1 MLSVAEAMFPYCGR
15 SSRKRLLHAKTLTH
29 PAAESWPLRVLQQL
43 AAKLATEG
51 LSWSVEDSGSPWSNP
66 PYVGEVKHR
75 KCLPPLLFSVDH
87 ANAAITFKVLRKL
100 ARDFRQGLGAGN
112 ADADRN
118 ICVQCDFPHHT
129 AHQFHQ
135 VVVLFVSVQVKK
147 LLVDGITLGMCY
159 SVAHNALHPL
169 RHGGIKHNVTGKN
182 RDIILLQ
189 DALHLKERRSSLD
202 TQCFSFCRKSY
213 DITVITREHAYWLSL
228 QDRMKTSF
236 HRSKKGIAVGKGD
249 HVNLALYV

>member
-1 MLSVAEAMFPYCGR
+1 
-15 SSRKRLLHAKTLTH
+15 
-29 PAAESWPLRVLQQL
+29 
-43 AAKLATEG
+43 
-51 LSWSVEDSGSPWSNP
+51 
-66 PYVGEVKHR
+66 
-75 KCLPPLLFSVDH
+75 
-87 ANAAITFKVLRKL
+87 
-100 ARDFRQGLGAGN
+100 
-112 ADADRN
+112 
-118 ICVQCDFPHHT
+118 
-129 AHQFHQ
+129 
-135 VVVLFVSVQVKK
+135 
-147 LLVDGITLGMCY
+147 MCY

-213 DITVITREHAYWLSL
+213 DITVITGEHAYWFSF
-228 QDRMKTSF
+228 QARMKSSF